1 MPREP
6 KPSDRRRF
14 TRVPLDLLIQYRFE
28 SFDAFLSEYAADVS
42 VGGMFVRTGTPRP
55 VGTMIY
61 LQFTL
66 KDGIRL
72 IEALGKVVR
81 VNPPDHELPGMGV
94 EFVNLDDESLA
105 MVEAI
110 VRERATPAAETD
122 DLLLG

>member
-1 MPREP
+1 MSRAQQ
-6 KPSDRRRF
+6 PSDRRRF

-28 SFDAFLSEYAADVS
+28 SFDAFMSEYAADVS
-42 VGGMFVRTGTPRP
+42 VGGMFVRTRDPRP
-55 VGTMIY
+55 IGTMIY

-81 VNPPDHELPGMGV
+81 VVSGGDEPGMGI
-94 EFVNLDDESLA
+94 EFVNLDEDSRE

-110 VRERATPAAETD
+110 VRERGSPGADTD
-122 DLLLG
+122 DLILS